1 MGVYR
6 IHRSV
11 DVSFSH
17 HVRGHAGPC
26 VNVHGHTWKFEVGLG
41 AAELDVEGFVVDFGR
56 LKAEVLQPVHAL
68 LDHALAVGETTFAE
82 IEATLAPLGER
93 LIGSRQAVHG
103 RDHQGPA
110 PVEMTLQGAR
120 LRHPGGM
127 KVCVFPFDPTSER
140 LARWLWELADAG
152 LRDDRVHVAYARVY
166 ETLHPVE
173 SVAEW
178 RPD

>member
-1 MGVYR
+1 MYR

-17 HVRGHAGPC
+17 HVRGHSGPC

-41 AAELDVEGFVVDFGR
+41 ANELDLEGFVVDFGR
-56 LKAEVLQPVHAL
+56 LKSAVLQPVHAL
-68 LDHALAVGETTFAE
+68 LDHAFAVGETTFAE
-82 IEATLAPLGER
+82 IESSLAPLGER
-93 LIGSRQAVHG
+93 LIQSRRAVHG
-103 RDHQGPA
+103 PDHQSP
-110 PVEMTLQGAR
+110 PPLDMRLQGAQ
-120 LRHPGGM
+120 LRYPGGM
-127 KVCVFPFDPTSER
+127 KVCVFPFAPTSER
-140 LARWLWELADAG
+140 LARWLWDLADTELADA
-152 LRDDRVHVAYARVY
+152 RVQVAFARVY